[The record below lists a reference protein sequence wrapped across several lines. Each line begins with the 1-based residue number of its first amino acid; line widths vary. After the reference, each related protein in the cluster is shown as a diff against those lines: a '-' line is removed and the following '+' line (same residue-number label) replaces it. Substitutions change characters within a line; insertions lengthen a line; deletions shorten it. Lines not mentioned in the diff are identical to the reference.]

1 MTRIDFIRHGQP
13 DVREQDDA
21 KRPLTPLGLAQ
32 AERLATG
39 LAATPYTA
47 IYASPS
53 RRAVQTV
60 TPLATRCGLPV
71 SQDLRLSERR
81 MPGWLADFQGYA
93 RRQWADFDFAGSGGE
108 TLRETQARYRAF
120 AVALAPSAV
129 VAAGAHGTA
138 MATLLEAAWPGRG
151 AAFWAALPNAA
162 LLRVVTQGRRL
173 VAAVLPQ
180 ALGPLG
186 QRVTVAVDRPL
197 GSVHPRW
204 PALRYPV
211 NYGYVAGT
219 LGGDGQPQD
228 AYVLGPTRPLERYC
242 GRVQAVICRHDD
254 REEKWVVAA
263 RPLTPAAVLAAVAF
277 QERYFDPTVICYQ
290 GSDLDNF

>member
-1 MTRIDFIRHGQP
+1 MARIDFIRHGQP
-13 DVREQDDA
+13 AVHEHDDA
-21 KRPLTPLGLAQ
+21 RRPLTPLGVAQ
-32 AERLATG
+32 AEHLATV

-47 IYASPS
+47 VYASPL

-60 TPLATRCGLPV
+60 TPLAAQLGLPV
-71 SQDLRLSERR
+71 SQDSRLSERR

-93 RRQWADFDFAGSGGE
+93 QRQWADFDFAAPGGE

-120 AVALAPSAV
+120 AAALAPSAV

-138 MATLLEAAWPGRG
+138 MATLLEAAWPGHG
-151 AAFWAALPNAA
+151 AAFWAALPDAA
-162 LLRVVTQGRRL
+162 MLRVVTQGQRL

-186 QRVTVAVDRPL
+186 RRVSVSVDRPL
-197 GSVHPRW
+197 GSTHPRW

-228 AYVLGPTRPLERYC
+228 AYVLGPKRPLERYC

-254 REEKWVVAA
+254 REAKWVVAA
-263 RPLTPAAVLAAVAF
+263 RPLTPAAVIAAVAF
-277 QERYFDPTVICYQ
+277 QERYFDTTVICYQ